1 MGIESLH
8 SMLAARSALAPADAM
23 PAAKPEAD
31 FGQVLEHY
39 LQRMNREH
47 KAAEKVGLDLALG
60 RSQNTAETLLAI
72 QKAELSFQLMMSVR
86 NKLVDAYHEIMRMQ
100 V

>member
-1 MGIESLH
+1 MSVESLQ
-8 SMLAARSALAPADAM
+8 SMLAARAAHAPAGGEAK
-23 PAAKPEAD
+23 AASGEG
-31 FGQVLEHY
+31 FGQVLESY
-39 LQRMNREH
+39 LQQMNREH
-47 KAAEKVGLDLALG
+47 KAAEKAGLDLALG